1 VLRYAPFYAAI
12 KQKMLDG
19 EIGKMIT
26 LSTAEYVSYHHFSTC
41 FVRGKWGNSK
51 ECRTSMLMAKCCHD
65 MDLVSW
71 LTSGVKPVRVDS
83 FGGLRWFCAE
93 NAPAGSGTHCLRN
106 CPLVDTCDFSAKR
119 MYLDHPERWSSY
131 VWPEFDY
138 RKELNTPEN
147 RLAKLM
153 EENNPHS
160 RCTWK
165 CNNDQ
170 VDRQS
175 VIVEFENGCV
185 ATHQLIADT
194 CRADR
199 RVHIVGT
206 EGEIEG
212 FMSENKFVLR
222 KHDLRPGHDYS
233 EEVIDVSGGDGHGGG
248 DLRLVAD
255 FVALINGEAPSIS
268 STDLS
273 DSVIGNQL
281 VFAAD
286 AAMTGKNRIEEFDH
300 FCEEQ
305 A

>member
-1 VLRYAPFYAAI
+1 
-12 KQKMLDG
+12 
-19 EIGKMIT
+19 
-26 LSTAEYVSYHHFSTC
+26 
-41 FVRGKWGNSK
+41 
-51 ECRTSMLMAKCCHD
+51 

-83 FGGLRWFCAE
+83 FGGLRWFHKG
-93 NAPAGSGTHCLRN
+93 NAPAGSGTHCLKN
-106 CPLVDTCDFSAKR
+106 CPLVDSCDFSSKR
-119 MYLDHPERWSSY
+119 MYLDHPERWSTY

-138 RKELNTPEN
+138 RKALNTPEN

-153 EENNPHS
+153 EDNNPHS
-160 RCTWK
+160 RCVWK
-165 CNNDQ
+165 CDNDQ
-170 VDRQS
+170 ADRQS

-199 RVHIVGT
+199 RVLIVGT

-233 EEVIDVSGGDGHGGG
+233 EEVIDVSVADGDGHGGG

-255 FVALINGEAPSIS
+255 FIARINGESPSIS

-286 AAMTGKNRIEEFDH
+286 AAMTGKERIEDFVR
-300 FCEEQ
+300 FCEDQ